1 MRKISLKNVE
11 VKRFLNL
18 VKRSS
23 SMDRMMF
30 ITVKGSEFESIAY
43 NQHKTA
49 HKAVETDLEKICES
63 YENECGDETVKIQ
76 LGDAGKLISVLDRI
90 GAANV
95 NIAFDIEDNNFA
107 KKVYVETENKEVYV
121 NVPCAD
127 PEAVDFLTLD
137 EAVKNKI
144 INDTTNLQFSFNI
157 TDSEYKYIQNL
168 FGLNK
173 EAVRVFFYKNGDDVF
188 VSEIESTD
196 ENVRNDLNQTI
207 SSIRGGDADA
217 FKDFLNYEKMYNK
230 RLNVSEYENFGGED
244 TFVGCF
250 NKKYFDWVDND
261 KLYTIEFHMNRM
273 KFSSFDEEN
282 CVKTSVVLS
291 PVTFA

>member
-11 VKRFLNL
+11 TKRFLNL

-30 ITVKGSEFESIAY
+30 ITVKGNEFESIAY

-49 HKAVETDLEKICES
+49 LKSVESDLEKICET
-63 YENECGDETVKIQ
+63 YENECGDEIVKIQ
-76 LGDAGKLISVLDRI
+76 FGDASKLVSVLSLV
-90 GAANV
+90 GTENV
-95 NIAFDIEDNNFA
+95 TITFDIEENNFA
-107 KKVYVETENKEVYV
+107 KKVCVENQEVSM

-137 EAVKNKI
+137 ENTKNRI
-144 INDTTNLQFSFNI
+144 LTDTTNLQFSFNI
-157 TDSEYKYIQNL
+157 TDNEFKYIQSL

-173 EAVRVFFYKNGDDVF
+173 EAVRVFFYKKGDDVYA
-188 VSEIESTD
+188 SEIESTD
-196 ENVRNDLNQTI
+196 ENVRNELNQTI
-207 SSIRGGDADA
+207 SNTRSGDMDA
-217 FKDFLNYEKMYNK
+217 FNDFINYEKMYNK
-230 RLNVSEYENFGGED
+230 RLNISDYNNFSGEENFL
-244 TFVGCF
+244 GCF

-273 KFSSFDEEN
+273 KVSSFDEEN